1 MLPIK
6 RTIGIL
12 PWTEKSYQEKEW
24 SESFVYSLQEKNETC
39 DDHEKYIK
47 RKTAA
52 LRGLYEKCERIL
64 LGSHCP
70 AQLLLLGT
78 PPFLAATPA
87 QCHRCFHLWCHRWH
101 FVFGNLTLVHLFLLP
116 NNTIPQGLHLW
127 CHSFWHFS
135 VIALEFWYRADLCSC
150 HISPMPMPHVIY
162 RYFGSLLQP
171 FSL

>member
-1 MLPIK
+1 MLPSK

-70 AQLLLLGT
+70 ASCCYWAHLSSWL
-78 PPFLAATPA
+78 PHHHNATGASIFDAIGGILCLEIWLYCTLFCYPTA
-87 QCHRCFHLWCHRWH
+87 QCHRCFD
-101 FVFGNLTLVHLFLLP
+101 
-116 NNTIPQGLHLW
+116 LW

-162 RYFGSLLQP
+162 R
-171 FSL
+171 